1 MTATWAGAGL
11 SLLPDVLPDLTL
23 EPDRAATTCQ
33 VYAGTLVV
41 PCPNRATDTVEHGR
55 QSRPVCRAHR

>member
-1 MTATWAGAGL
+1 MTATWAGPGL
-11 SLLPDVLPDLTL
+11 SLLPDLTA
-23 EPDRAATTCQ
+23 ERTVATCQ

-41 PCPNRATDTVEHGR
+41 PCPNPATDVVEHGR

>member
-1 MTATWAGAGL
+1 MTATWPGPGL
-11 SLLPDVLPDLTL
+11 VLLPDRPDQ
-23 EPDRAATTCQ
+23 PVTTCQ

-41 PCPNRATDTVEHGR
+41 PCPNAATDIVEHGR